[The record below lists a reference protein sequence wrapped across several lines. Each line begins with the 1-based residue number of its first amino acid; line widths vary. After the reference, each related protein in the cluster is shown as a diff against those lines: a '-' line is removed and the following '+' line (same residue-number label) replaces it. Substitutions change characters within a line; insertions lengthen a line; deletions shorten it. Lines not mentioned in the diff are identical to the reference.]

1 MEIREQLIEI
11 ACKTKTKLT
20 KVETTALID
29 VIMDGARRRGIAIVD
44 EGDVI
49 GAADE
54 HLKTLKSIRRII
66 LEAVEDTESKR
77 DLSSLT
83 KRLQD
88 VSREVTNIEERHRGE
103 KAERGKSTNGSKTDR
118 SAASS
123 SGPLSI

>member
-29 VIMDGARRRGIAIVD
+29 VIIDGARRRGIAIVD

-54 HLKTLKSIRRII
+54 HLQTLKSIRRII
-66 LEAVEDTESKR
+66 REALEDTDSKR
-77 DLSSLT
+77 DLSSLS

-88 VSREVTNIEERHRGE
+88 VSREVTIIEERHRGE
-103 KAERGKSTNGSKTDR
+103 KGKGSSNASNGR
-118 SAASS
+118 SAAST
-123 SGPLSI
+123 SGSLDI

>member
-20 KVETTALID
+20 KVETSALID
-29 VIMDGARRRGIAIVD
+29 VIIDGARHHGIAIVD

-54 HLKTLKSIRRII
+54 HLKTLKTIRRII
-66 LEAVEDTESKR
+66 LEAVNDTESKR

-88 VSREVTNIEERHRGE
+88 VSREVTTIEERHRGE
-103 KAERGKSTNGSKTDR
+103 KGKASTNANNGRSTASTSGSLD
-118 SAASS
+118 
-123 SGPLSI
+123 I